1 MALRASETKRV
12 TCQNSLRESTM
23 AEHLSA
29 AVMGRKLSSILVE
42 AEEDAPCGSKVCCTL
57 GPQSR
62 SVDVLERLLC
72 AGMTAAR
79 FDFSWGDDSY
89 HQETLDNLLMVRW
102 AGSWLAAS
110 HGPRQPAHR
119 RKGSTSARQRTPL
132 PRIFIDWSL

>member
-1 MALRASETKRV
+1 
-12 TCQNSLRESTM
+12 M

-89 HQETLDNLLMVRW
+89 HQETLDNLLTVRG
-102 AGSWLAAS
+102 GSWLAGS
-110 HGPRQPAHR
+110 RSPRQPAHR
-119 RKGSTSARQRTPL
+119 RGGSTSAGQRTPL
-132 PRIFIDWSL
+132 PRIFCAWSL

>member
-1 MALRASETKRV
+1 
-12 TCQNSLRESTM
+12 M

-42 AEEDAPCGSKVCCTL
+42 AEEDAPCGSKVCATL

-62 SVDVLERLLC
+62 SVAVLQSLLC

-89 HQETLDNLLMVRW
+89 HQETLDNLLQVRGALCFVCAAACRRARTPP
-102 AGSWLAAS
+102 AG
-110 HGPRQPAHR
+110 PALR
-119 RKGSTSARQRTPL
+119 RASARL
-132 PRIFIDWSL
+132 SAVSL

>member
-1 MALRASETKRV
+1 
-12 TCQNSLRESTM
+12 M

-42 AEEDAPCGSKVCCTL
+42 AEEDAPCGSKVVGTL

-62 SVDVLERLLC
+62 SVDVLERLLG

-89 HQETLDNLLMVRW
+89 HQETLDNLLTVRGVAVGW
-102 AGSWLAAS
+102 PSFTRPLPAS
-110 HGPRQPAHR
+110 TPPLGQHLSRPAHACPLYLLHLVPV
-119 RKGSTSARQRTPL
+119 STRGTP
-132 PRIFIDWSL
+132 